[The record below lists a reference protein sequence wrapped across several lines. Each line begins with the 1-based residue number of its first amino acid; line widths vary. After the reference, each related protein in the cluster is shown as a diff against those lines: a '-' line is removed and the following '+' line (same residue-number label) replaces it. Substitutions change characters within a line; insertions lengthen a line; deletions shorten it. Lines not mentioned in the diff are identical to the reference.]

1 MTDTVQISAQAVND
15 LRARTGVGLMDC
27 KRALV
32 EAQGNVEKAIDLL
45 RASGLA
51 SAAKKADRNA
61 KDGLVMTA
69 LSADQTQGAM
79 VMLSCETDFVAKTD
93 DFKAFLKSLT
103 EVALKNKVNGAEA
116 MQNQQVNGQN
126 VKDAVSALI
135 AKLGEN
141 MQVKGAVHYAGSY
154 VEQYIHIGGKV
165 GVLLNLKTGNAAT
178 AQKAEFKALAKDIC
192 MHIAASSPAGV
203 RREEIPADVVAKEKE
218 IATEQ
223 AKGKPAAAM
232 EKIVSGKLEKFY
244 AQNCLLEQPFVKN
257 PDTTIRALVDTTA
270 KALGDTVTVEAFT
283 RLQVGA

>member
-32 EAQGNVEKAIDLL
+32 EAGGNVDKAIDLL
-45 RASGLA
+45 RAKGLA
-51 SAAKKADRNA
+51 SAAKKADRTAN
-61 KDGLVMTA
+61 DGLVMTA
-69 LSADQTQGAM
+69 MSPDQSAGAM

-93 DFKAFLKSLT
+93 DFKNFLKSLT
-103 EVALKNKVNGAEA
+103 ELALAKKTNSVEA
-116 MQNQQVNGQN
+116 MQNESIGGSS
-126 VKDAVSALI
+126 VKDALSGLI

-141 MQVKGAVHYAGSY
+141 MQLKGVVHYQNSF

-165 GVLLNLKTGNAAT
+165 GVLLSLKTANAAT
-178 AQKAEFKALAKDIC
+178 AQNPAMKTLAKDIC

-223 AKGKPAAAM
+223 AKGKPAAAV

-257 PDTTIRALVDTTA
+257 PDTTIRALVDGTA
-270 KALGDTVTVEAFT
+270 KTLGDTITVEAFT